1 MSDTATE
8 RAARATIDDL
18 YRVQQKAEL
27 VGGRIVIMSPAGYQ
41 DSRWVKA
48 IFKNLDTYVTQVG
61 IGEVFPDNLGYQIAE
76 LPGSNRQSF
85 APDVSF
91 YDGPLPEDLTKFV
104 PGPPTFAVEVRS
116 PEEYGPAAERQLA
129 DKRADYF
136 AAGTKVVW
144 DVDLK
149 GRQVFVYR
157 ADDPSKPTV
166 YASGQTA
173 EAEPAVPGW
182 SMTVDEVFQ

>member
-1 MSDTATE
+1 MSEAATQ

-27 VGGRIVIMSPAGYQ
+27 VGGRIVMMSPAGYQ
-41 DSRWVKA
+41 HSRCVKA
-48 IFKNLDTYVTQVG
+48 IFKNLDAYVTQRG
-61 IGEVFPDNLGYQIAE
+61 RGEVFPDNLGFQIAE
-76 LPGSNRQSF
+76 LPGSKRQSF
-85 APDVSF
+85 APDVSY
-91 YDGPLPEDLTKFV
+91 YDGPPPPDPSKFIQ
-104 PGPPTFAVEVRS
+104 GPPTFAVEVRS

-144 DVDLK
+144 DVDFK

-157 ADDPSKPTV
+157 ADDPGTPTV

-182 SMTVDEVFQ
+182 SMGVDEVFQ